1 MSIVGAVHA
10 NLVFGRRVRVLACR
24 LANMLPEG
32 AKVLD
37 VGCGDGTLDSLILRS
52 RPDLSINGIDIL
64 VRPQTHIPVVPFDGS
79 TIPYPDGAFDV
90 VMFVDVLHHTEDP
103 MVLLREAKRVARRA
117 IVLKD
122 HTKEGTLAGPTLR
135 FMDWV
140 GNSHHGV
147 VLPYNYWT
155 QSQWRRAMSDLGLVA
170 TTWSSNVGLYSWPA
184 THLFDRALHFVAK
197 LTTDHHDLSAA

>member
-1 MSIVGAVHA
+1 MSVIGAVHT
-10 NLVFGRRVRVLACR
+10 NLVFGRRVRILASQ
-24 LANMLPEG
+24 LANLLPEN
-32 AKVLD
+32 ATVLD

-64 VRPQTHIPVVPFDGS
+64 VRPQTHIPVVPFDGT

-90 VMFVDVLHHTEDP
+90 VMFVDVLHHTDDP

-117 IVLKD
+117 VVLKD
-122 HTKEGTLAGPTLR
+122 HTKDGFLAGSTLR

-140 GNSHHGV
+140 GNRHHGV

-155 QSQWRRAMSDLGLVA
+155 LRQWKQAMAELGLVA
-170 TTWSSNVGLYSWPA
+170 AIWNADVGLYPWPA
-184 THLFDRALHFVAK
+184 NHFFDRTLHFVAS
-197 LTTDHHDLSAA
+197 LTQDGRNLKAA

>member
-1 MSIVGAVHA
+1 MSVIGAVHT
-10 NLVFGRRVRVLACR
+10 NLVFGRRVRILASQ
-24 LANMLPEG
+24 LANLLPEN
-32 AKVLD
+32 ATVLD

-64 VRPQTHIPVVPFDGS
+64 VRPQTHIPVVPFDGT

-90 VMFVDVLHHTEDP
+90 VMFVDVLHHTDDP

-117 IVLKD
+117 VVLKD
-122 HTKEGTLAGPTLR
+122 HTKDGFLAGSTLR

-140 GNSHHGV
+140 GNRHHGV

-155 QSQWRRAMSDLGLVA
+155 LRQWKQAMAELGLVA
-170 TTWSSNVGLYSWPA
+170 AIWNADVGLYPWPA
-184 THLFDRALHFVAK
+184 NHFFDRALHFVAK
-197 LTTDHHDLSAA
+197 LTQDGRDLKAA

>member
-1 MSIVGAVHA
+1 MSVIGAVHT
-10 NLVFGRRVRVLACR
+10 NLVFGRRVRILASQ
-24 LANMLPEG
+24 LANLLPEN
-32 AKVLD
+32 ATVLD

-64 VRPQTHIPVVPFDGS
+64 VRPQTHIPVVPFDGT

-90 VMFVDVLHHTEDP
+90 VMFVDVLHHTDDP

-117 IVLKD
+117 VVLKD
-122 HTKEGTLAGPTLR
+122 HTKDGFLAGTTLR

-140 GNSHHGV
+140 GNRHHGV

-155 QSQWRRAMSDLGLVA
+155 LRQWKQAMAELGLVA
-170 TTWSSNVGLYSWPA
+170 AIWNADVGLYPWPA
-184 THLFDRALHFVAK
+184 NHFFDRALHFVAK
-197 LTTDHHDLSAA
+197 LTQDGRDLKAA